1 MSIWKGNIHNM
12 KKTILIIL
20 AVLPIVLLLVIAF
33 ATSML
38 PLLKYIPVEKVEFVD
53 RLNNV
58 YDTNTVFTVQQG
70 STKETILNVYPTR
83 ATDPTVT
90 YSSSDESICTVD
102 ENGVITGIHF
112 GSAIVTARSKED
124 GSKMAVLN
132 VLVKADTPFAVYLS
146 EKELSLKVSQS
157 HTLTVDV
164 DAPVAVDK
172 SVTYVSDNP
181 DVVSVDANGKL
192 VARSEGTATITVTT
206 VLGEKTDTCTVTVL
220 DGKPPIYLDV
230 ESDPDIVK
238 NSSDVYVCTR
248 NVIDIAS
255 MLILEE
261 GIDPETVGMK
271 IIAGN
276 DRATLQDGILT
287 LNKKGTVTVKI
298 YVGDESTPTVT
309 AEFKFGLQ
317 VD

>member
-1 MSIWKGNIHNM
+1 M

-33 ATSML
+33 ATAIV
-38 PLLKYIPVEKVEFVD
+38 PYINYIPVEKVEFVD

-298 YVGDESTPTVT
+298 YVGDESTSTVT

>member
-1 MSIWKGNIHNM
+1 M

-33 ATSML
+33 ATAIV
-38 PLLKYIPVEKVEFVD
+38 PYINYIPVEKVEFVD

-70 STKETILNVYPTR
+70 STKETILNVYPTK
-83 ATDPTVT
+83 ATDPAVI

-298 YVGDESTPTVT
+298 YVGDESTSTVT

>member
-1 MSIWKGNIHNM
+1 M
-12 KKTILIIL
+12 
-20 AVLPIVLLLVIAF
+20 
-33 ATSML
+33 
-38 PLLKYIPVEKVEFVD
+38 D

-70 STKETILNVYPTR
+70 STKETKLNVYPKK
-83 ATDPTVT
+83 ATDPAVT

-102 ENGVITGIHF
+102 ENGVITGVHF
-112 GSAIVTARSKED
+112 GAAIVTARSKED

-230 ESDPDIVK
+230 ENDPDIVK

-298 YVGDESTPTVT
+298 YVGDESTSTVT

>member
-1 MSIWKGNIHNM
+1 M

-33 ATSML
+33 ATAIV
-38 PLLKYIPVEKVEFVD
+38 PYINYIPVEKVEFVD

-206 VLGEKTDTCTVTVL
+206 VLGEKTDTCKVTVL

-298 YVGDESTPTVT
+298 YVGDESTSTVT